1 MSIGGR
7 CMIKQLILSEK
18 EREPESRLFASTR
31 SLVYAGLIGIFLS
44 LLFLTII
51 IIHGSLILPD
61 GNLYKPFSFNAAL
74 GLFVINLAAFL
85 PLANFTGRGRALWK
99 GWMFFA
105 AMGAYLIE
113 SVQPLRGVDPRFA
126 RNGDVM
132 DILIGAVG
140 MTFFSI
146 LIMILTIIY
155 AWKMF
160 QSHSIRRTLVY
171 GIRWSMTLIFIG
183 FCIGIVMMFSV
194 LLADYRGQYD
204 KFLWIAAHGFAFHSL
219 QIFPL
224 VAMLLE
230 GKTNSARKI
239 INTTGAIWIT
249 IIVLLN
255 LQTYIGDRVWE
266 GRIFLIN
273 TILIAVYLGI
283 LLFSAKIFKSVRS
296 NIGVNF

>member
-1 MSIGGR
+1 
-7 CMIKQLILSEK
+7 MIKQLILSEK
-18 EREPESRLFASTR
+18 EREPESRLFASSR
-31 SLVYAGLIGIFLS
+31 SLVFAGLIGIFLS

-51 IIHGSLILPD
+51 IIHGSLIPPD

-74 GLFVINLAAFL
+74 GLFVINLAAYL
-85 PLANFTGRGRALWK
+85 PLANFTDRGRAIWK

-126 RNGDVM
+126 RNGDLM

-140 MTFFSI
+140 MTFFSV
-146 LIMILTIIY
+146 LIMILTVIY

-160 QSHSIRRTLVY
+160 RSHNTRRILVY
-171 GIRWSMTLIFIG
+171 SVRWSMTLIFIG

-219 QIFPL
+219 QEIPL

-230 GKTNSARKI
+230 GKTNSGRKI
-239 INTTGAIWIT
+239 INTTGAIWMTIT
-249 IIVLLN
+249 VLLN
-255 LQTYIGDRVWE
+255 LQTYFGDRVWE
-266 GRIFLIN
+266 GWIFLIN
-273 TILIAVYLGI
+273 AILIAVYLCI
-283 LLFSAKIFKSVRS
+283 LLLSIRIFRSGRS
-296 NIGVNF
+296 NIAM